1 MENNTQ
7 NRTKLNI
14 TAIMLMLMSASFL
27 IAWFVFKIDTLL
39 LVIITVSI
47 AAYALAYSIDMKIRK
62 VN

>member
-27 IAWFVFKIDTLL
+27 IAWSLFKVDTL
-39 LVIITVSI
+39 VFTIITASI
-47 AAYALAYSIDMKIRK
+47 AIYTLAYSIDMKISK